1 LAAAILKKCG
11 DSGDKLEE
19 LRFYA
24 GLRRFEVRGQNGD
37 KAGTVRGQYQY
48 VKKITHSHTFTPFFF
63 AYLRLLPSLVLP
75 CPLELLALVPG
86 FGGLFQ

>member
-1 LAAAILKKCG
+1 LAFLAAAILKKCG

-19 LRFYA
+19 LRFYG

-48 VKKITHSHTFTPFFF
+48 VKKITHLHTFTPFFF
-63 AYLRLLPSLVLP
+63 AHLRLLP

>member
-1 LAAAILKKCG
+1 
-11 DSGDKLEE
+11 
-19 LRFYA
+19 
-24 GLRRFEVRGQNGD
+24 
-37 KAGTVRGQYQY
+37 VRGQYQY

-63 AYLRLLPSLVLP
+63 AHLRLLP